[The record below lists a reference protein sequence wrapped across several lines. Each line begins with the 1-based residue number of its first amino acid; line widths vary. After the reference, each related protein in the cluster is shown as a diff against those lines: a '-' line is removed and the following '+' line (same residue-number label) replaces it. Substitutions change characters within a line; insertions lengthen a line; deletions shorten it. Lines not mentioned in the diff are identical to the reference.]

1 MLEMRRV
8 VKEGF
13 LGGRPIHLESYWSY
27 DFGDTNYVGPVLGNR
42 DHWVRQL
49 PGQLFHNII
58 SHGIAKLAEF
68 LDDEH
73 DRNCLDRAS
82 ERATSAASAHKRSWM
97 N

>member
-1 MLEMRRV
+1 MLEMRRL

-27 DFGDTNYVGPVLGNR
+27 DLGDSMYAGAFLGSR
-42 DHWVRQL
+42 AHWLRQL

-68 LDDEH
+68 LDDEF
-73 DRNCLDRAS
+73 D
-82 ERATSAASAHKRSWM
+82 
-97 N
+97 